1 MAELPSLSSRELI
14 SLLRYDGWE
23 EGRNT
28 RHGVAFKKLVDGEI
42 RSTIVPYNRK
52 SLGKKTLHQIL
63 GSQQTGL
70 GRQGLLELIEKRRR
84 GC

>member
-1 MAELPSLSSRELI
+1 M

-28 RHGVAFKKLVDGEI
+28 RHGIAFKKWVEGEI
-42 RSTIVPYNRK
+42 RSTVIPYKRK
-52 SLGKKTLHQIL
+52 SLGKKTLYEIL
-63 GSQQTGL
+63 GTQQTGI
-70 GRQGLLELIEKRRR
+70 GRQGLLDLIEKRRQ